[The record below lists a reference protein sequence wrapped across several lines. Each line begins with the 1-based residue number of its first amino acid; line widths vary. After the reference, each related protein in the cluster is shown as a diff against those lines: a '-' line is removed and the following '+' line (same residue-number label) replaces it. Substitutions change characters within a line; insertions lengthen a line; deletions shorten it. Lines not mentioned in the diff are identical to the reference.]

1 MYYYGMVIS
10 YVFFIRYIGASFNG
24 RTTDSDSVNVGS
36 IPTAPAKSLY
46 KKDGKAFY

>member
-1 MYYYGMVIS
+1 M
-10 YVFFIRYIGASFNG
+10 FFIRYIGASFNG